1 MSRYSKSM
9 SDAMLEVHEKQ
20 EELLQVDEGGLPPHL
35 AKFFDKKGNLKPDAA
50 KRMSAGDKKRLAS
63 RTKDVTPKGYG
74 PKGEQIEVTVGSGMV
89 CDGAYTFDE
98 GIGSLKNAKRDT
110 EQMRKASGREVK
122 SQTTT
127 KTSGGT
133 LRKTTYKDAK
143 EILRKRKE
151 KTREMEKKARSSYL
165 EPDMKKRQ
173 KNNEKA
179 RKDMEKMAPK
189 MRNPHLEEVEIDEL
203 SNATLSSYKSKAA
216 AQASAADKAGNFKKA
231 DKRFSGITRAT
242 NKQFDNDAK
251 NREILRKRA
260 EKTREMEKRMRE
272 DIDKLH
278 AEALLEN
285 EKIHEIFDW
294 KVQLRGL
301 PVFYVP
307 AKSAGEVRAM
317 LRRQIK
323 KPDDILSIERSTKA
337 EKKKD
342 FRDRISGKDSEE

>member
-9 SDAMLEVHEKQ
+9 SDAMAEVQENQ
-20 EELLQVDEGGLPPHL
+20 EELLRIDEGGLPPHL

-50 KRMSAGDKKRLAS
+50 KRMTAGDRKRLAS
-63 RTKDVTPKGYG
+63 RSKDVTPKGYG
-74 PKGEQIEVTVGSGMV
+74 PKEEVEIE
-89 CDGAYTFDE
+89 E

-110 EQMRKASGREVK
+110 ERMRKASGHEVK
-122 SQTTT
+122 NQTTT

-151 KTREMEKKARSSYL
+151 KTREMEKKARSLYL

-189 MRNPHLEEVEIDEL
+189 MRNPHLEQVEIDEL
-203 SNATLSSYKSKAA
+203 SNDTLASYKTKAA

-251 NREILRKRA
+251 EVLRKRA
-260 EKTREMEKRMRE
+260 EKTREMERKMRE
-272 DIDKLH
+272 DVDKLH
-278 AEALLEN
+278 AEAILEN
-285 EKIHEIFDW
+285 SKMNENFDW

-342 FRDRISGKDSEE
+342 FRDRISGKESEE

>member
-9 SDAMLEVHEKQ
+9 SDAMAEVQENQ
-20 EELLQVDEGGLPPHL
+20 EELLRIDEGGLPPHL

-50 KRMSAGDKKRLAS
+50 KRMTAGDRKRLAS
-63 RTKDVTPKGYG
+63 RSKDVTPKGYG
-74 PKGEQIEVTVGSGMV
+74 PKEEVEIE
-89 CDGAYTFDE
+89 E

-110 EQMRKASGREVK
+110 ERMRKASGHEVK
-122 SQTTT
+122 NQTTT

-189 MRNPHLEEVEIDEL
+189 MRNPHLEQVEIDEL
-203 SNATLSSYKSKAA
+203 SNDTLASYKTKAA

-251 NREILRKRA
+251 EVLRKRA
-260 EKTREMEKRMRE
+260 EKTREMERKMRE
-272 DIDKLH
+272 DVDKLH
-278 AEALLEN
+278 AEAILEN
-285 EKIHEIFDW
+285 SKMNEDFDW

>member
-1 MSRYSKSM
+1 M
-9 SDAMLEVHEKQ
+9 SDAMAEVQENQ
-20 EELLQVDEGGLPPHL
+20 EELLRIDEGGLPPHL

-50 KRMSAGDKKRLAS
+50 KRMTAGDRKRLAS
-63 RTKDVTPKGYG
+63 RSKDVTPKGYG
-74 PKGEQIEVTVGSGMV
+74 PKEEVEIE
-89 CDGAYTFDE
+89 E

-110 EQMRKASGREVK
+110 ERMRKASGHEVK
-122 SQTTT
+122 NQTTT

-189 MRNPHLEEVEIDEL
+189 MRNPHLEQVEIDEL
-203 SNATLSSYKSKAA
+203 SNDTLASYKTKAA

-251 NREILRKRA
+251 EVIRKRA
-260 EKTREMEKRMRE
+260 EKTREMERKMRE
-272 DIDKLH
+272 DVDKLH
-278 AEALLEN
+278 AEAILEN
-285 EKIHEIFDW
+285 SKMNENFDW

-342 FRDRISGKDSEE
+342 FRDRISGKESEE

>member
-1 MSRYSKSM
+1 
-9 SDAMLEVHEKQ
+9 
-20 EELLQVDEGGLPPHL
+20 
-35 AKFFDKKGNLKPDAA
+35 
-50 KRMSAGDKKRLAS
+50 
-63 RTKDVTPKGYG
+63 
-74 PKGEQIEVTVGSGMV
+74 
-89 CDGAYTFDE
+89 
-98 GIGSLKNAKRDT
+98 
-110 EQMRKASGREVK
+110 
-122 SQTTT
+122 
-127 KTSGGT
+127 
-133 LRKTTYKDAK
+133 
-143 EILRKRKE
+143 
-151 KTREMEKKARSSYL
+151 MEKKTRSSYL

-189 MRNPHLEEVEIDEL
+189 MRNPHLEQVEIDEL
-203 SNATLSSYKSKAA
+203 SNDTLASYKTKAA

-251 NREILRKRA
+251 EVLRKRA
-260 EKTREMEKRMRE
+260 EKTREMERKMRE
-272 DIDKLH
+272 DVDKLH
-278 AEALLEN
+278 AEAILEN
-285 EKIHEIFDW
+285 SKMNEDFDW

-342 FRDRISGKDSEE
+342 FRDRISGKESEE

>member
-9 SDAMLEVHEKQ
+9 SDALAEVQENQ
-20 EELLQVDEGGLPPHL
+20 EELLRIDEGGLPPHL

-50 KRMSAGDKKRLAS
+50 KRMTAGDRKRLAS
-63 RTKDVTPKGYG
+63 RSKDVTPKGYG
-74 PKGEQIEVTVGSGMV
+74 PKEEVEIE
-89 CDGAYTFDE
+89 E

-110 EQMRKASGREVK
+110 ERMRKASGHEVK
-122 SQTTT
+122 NQTTT

-189 MRNPHLEEVEIDEL
+189 MRNPHLEQVEIDEL
-203 SNATLSSYKSKAA
+203 SNDTLASYKTKAA

-251 NREILRKRA
+251 EVLRKRA
-260 EKTREMEKRMRE
+260 EKTREMERKMRE
-272 DIDKLH
+272 DVDKLH
-278 AEALLEN
+278 AEAILEN
-285 EKIHEIFDW
+285 SKMNENFDW

-342 FRDRISGKDSEE
+342 FRDRISGKESEE

>member
-9 SDAMLEVHEKQ
+9 SDAMAEVQENQ
-20 EELLQVDEGGLPPHL
+20 EELLRIDEGGLPPHL

-50 KRMSAGDKKRLAS
+50 KRMTAGDRKRLAS
-63 RTKDVTPKGYG
+63 RSKDVTPKGYG
-74 PKGEQIEVTVGSGMV
+74 PKGEQIEVTVGSGIV
-89 CDGAYTFDE
+89 CDGAYTFEE

-110 EQMRKASGREVK
+110 ERMRKASGHEVK
-122 SQTTT
+122 NQTTT

-151 KTREMEKKARSSYL
+151 KTREMEKKARSLYL

-189 MRNPHLEEVEIDEL
+189 MRNPHLEQVEIDEL
-203 SNATLSSYKSKAA
+203 SNDTLASYKTKAA

-251 NREILRKRA
+251 EVIRKRA
-260 EKTREMEKRMRE
+260 EKTREMERKMRE
-272 DIDKLH
+272 DVDKLH
-278 AEALLEN
+278 AEAILEN
-285 EKIHEIFDW
+285 SKMNEDFDW

>member
-9 SDAMLEVHEKQ
+9 SDAMAEVQENQ
-20 EELLQVDEGGLPPHL
+20 EELLRIDEGGLPPHL

-50 KRMSAGDKKRLAS
+50 KRMTAGDRKRLAS
-63 RTKDVTPKGYG
+63 RSKDVTPKGYG
-74 PKGEQIEVTVGSGMV
+74 PKEEVEIE
-89 CDGAYTFDE
+89 E

-110 EQMRKASGREVK
+110 ERMRKASGHDVK

-189 MRNPHLEEVEIDEL
+189 MRNPHLEQVEIDEL
-203 SNATLSSYKSKAA
+203 SNDTLASYKTKAA

-251 NREILRKRA
+251 EVLRKRA
-260 EKTREMEKRMRE
+260 EKTREMERKMRE
-272 DIDKLH
+272 DVDKLH
-278 AEALLEN
+278 AEAILEN
-285 EKIHEIFDW
+285 SKMNENFDW

-342 FRDRISGKDSEE
+342 FRDRISGKESEE

>member
-9 SDAMLEVHEKQ
+9 SDAMAEVQENQ
-20 EELLQVDEGGLPPHL
+20 EELLRIDEGGLPPHL

-50 KRMSAGDKKRLAS
+50 KRMTAGDRKRLAS
-63 RTKDVTPKGYG
+63 RSKDVTPKGYG
-74 PKGEQIEVTVGSGMV
+74 PKEEVEIE
-89 CDGAYTFDE
+89 E

-110 EQMRKASGREVK
+110 ERMRKASGHEVK
-122 SQTTT
+122 NQTTT

-151 KTREMEKKARSSYL
+151 KTREMEKKTRSSYL

-189 MRNPHLEEVEIDEL
+189 MRNPHLEQVEIDEL
-203 SNATLSSYKSKAA
+203 SNDTLASYKTKAA

-251 NREILRKRA
+251 EVLRKRA
-260 EKTREMEKRMRE
+260 EKTREMERKMRE
-272 DIDKLH
+272 DVDKLH
-278 AEALLEN
+278 AEAILEN
-285 EKIHEIFDW
+285 SKMNENFDW

>member
-9 SDAMLEVHEKQ
+9 SDAMAEVQENQ
-20 EELLQVDEGGLPPHL
+20 EELLRIDEGGLPPHL

-50 KRMSAGDKKRLAS
+50 KRMTAGDRKRLAS
-63 RTKDVTPKGYG
+63 RSKDVTPKGYG
-74 PKGEQIEVTVGSGMV
+74 PKEEVEIE
-89 CDGAYTFDE
+89 E

-110 EQMRKASGREVK
+110 ERMRKASGHEVK
-122 SQTTT
+122 NQTTT

-189 MRNPHLEEVEIDEL
+189 MRNPHLEQVEIDEL
-203 SNATLSSYKSKAA
+203 SNDTLASYKTKAA

-251 NREILRKRA
+251 EVIRKRA
-260 EKTREMEKRMRE
+260 EKTREMERKMRE
-272 DIDKLH
+272 DVDKLH
-278 AEALLEN
+278 AEAILEN
-285 EKIHEIFDW
+285 SKMNENFDW

>member
-1 MSRYSKSM
+1 M
-9 SDAMLEVHEKQ
+9 SDAMAEVQENQ
-20 EELLQVDEGGLPPHL
+20 EELLRIDEGGLPPHL

-50 KRMSAGDKKRLAS
+50 KRMTAGDRKRLAS
-63 RTKDVTPKGYG
+63 RSKDVTPKGYG
-74 PKGEQIEVTVGSGMV
+74 PKEEVEIE
-89 CDGAYTFDE
+89 E

-110 EQMRKASGREVK
+110 ERMRKASGHEVK
-122 SQTTT
+122 NQTTT

-151 KTREMEKKARSSYL
+151 KTREMEKKTRSSYL

-189 MRNPHLEEVEIDEL
+189 MRNPHLEQVEIDEL
-203 SNATLSSYKSKAA
+203 SNDTLASYKTKAA

-251 NREILRKRA
+251 EVLRKRA
-260 EKTREMEKRMRE
+260 EKTREMERKMRE
-272 DIDKLH
+272 DVDKLH
-278 AEALLEN
+278 AEAILEN
-285 EKIHEIFDW
+285 SKMNENFDW

>member
-9 SDAMLEVHEKQ
+9 SDAMAEVQENQ
-20 EELLQVDEGGLPPHL
+20 EELLRIDEGGLPPHL

-50 KRMSAGDKKRLAS
+50 KRMTAGDRKRLAS
-63 RTKDVTPKGYG
+63 RSKDVTPKGYG
-74 PKGEQIEVTVGSGMV
+74 PKEEVEIE
-89 CDGAYTFDE
+89 E

-110 EQMRKASGREVK
+110 ERMRKASGHEVK
-122 SQTTT
+122 NQTTT

-189 MRNPHLEEVEIDEL
+189 MRNPHLEQVEIDEL
-203 SNATLSSYKSKAA
+203 SNDTLASYKTKAA

-251 NREILRKRA
+251 EVLRKRA
-260 EKTREMEKRMRE
+260 EKTREMERKMRE
-272 DIDKLH
+272 DVDKLH
-278 AEALLEN
+278 AEAILEN
-285 EKIHEIFDW
+285 SKMNENFDW

>member
-9 SDAMLEVHEKQ
+9 SDAMAEVQENR
-20 EELLQVDEGGLPPHL
+20 EELLRIDEGGLPPHL

-50 KRMSAGDKKRLAS
+50 KRMTAGDRKRLAS
-63 RTKDVTPKGYG
+63 RSKDVTPKGYG
-74 PKGEQIEVTVGSGMV
+74 PKEEVEIE
-89 CDGAYTFDE
+89 E

-110 EQMRKASGREVK
+110 ERMRKASGHEVK
-122 SQTTT
+122 NQTTT

-151 KTREMEKKARSSYL
+151 KTREMEKKARSLYL

-189 MRNPHLEEVEIDEL
+189 MRNPHLEQVEIDEL
-203 SNATLSSYKSKAA
+203 SNDTLASYKTKAA

-251 NREILRKRA
+251 EVLRKRA
-260 EKTREMEKRMRE
+260 EKTREMERKMRE
-272 DIDKLH
+272 DVDKLH
-278 AEALLEN
+278 AEAILEN
-285 EKIHEIFDW
+285 SKMNENFDW